1 MPHVLSKD
9 GTRIAYDVLGSG
21 APVILVDGAFGN
33 RGFGPMSELARRLSQ
48 RFRVYQYDRRSRGES
63 GMSTDYRMEREFEDI
78 AALIAVA
85 GDRVHLF
92 GTSSGAALALRAVA
106 AGVPVA
112 SLALHEP
119 PYMVGPKARKIP
131 ADHKQVIEKM
141 VAEGRNGDVVKYF
154 MVTLLGMPSIF
165 TIPMRLS
172 KMWKPICAAAPSLPF
187 DMAALDGFGF
197 PEDAAKRIA
206 VPTLCL
212 SGTKT
217 FPSLKDAMALTAR
230 TIPGARHIVLDG
242 QTHEVK
248 TDAIAPHLEA
258 FFDQHAV
265 ALARAS

>member
-1 MPHVLSKD
+1 MPQVTSRD
-9 GTRIAYDVLGSG
+9 GTRIAYDILGSG
-21 APVILVDGAFGN
+21 PTVVLVDGAFGN
-33 RGFGPMSELARRLSQ
+33 RGFGPMTALAERLAA
-48 RFRVYQYDRRSRGES
+48 RFRVVHCDRRSRGES
-63 GMSTDYRMEREFEDI
+63 GMSTDYRMEREFEDLE
-78 AALIAVA
+78 ALIAVA
-85 GDRVHLF
+85 GGPVHLF

-119 PYMVGPKARKIP
+119 PYMVGPKARQIP
-131 ADHKQVIEKM
+131 ADHRQVIETM

-172 KMWKPICAAAPSLPF
+172 KMWKPICAAAPSLPY

-197 PEDAAKRIA
+197 PADAARRIA

-230 TIPGARHIVLDG
+230 TIPGARHIVMEG
-242 QTHEVK
+242 QSHEVK

-258 FFDQHAV
+258 FFAAHAMK
-265 ALARAS
+265 AAA